1 MLMQWAA
8 ECLKPL
14 VPLDAA
20 QIERLMERPPRP
32 ELGDAAFPC
41 FALAKQLKQAPQAIA
56 ADLAAKR
63 RGKEGEIR
71 AVAEGPY
78 VNLFFEPAVW
88 GPRVLKEALLPNYGR
103 SHEGRGIKVAIDMSS
118 PNIAKPFGVGH
129 LRSTMIGNA
138 LANLYRASG
147 YEVVTVNHLGDWG
160 TQFGKL
166 IAAFKRWGDKASLE
180 RDPIRES
187 LKLYVKFHDEL
198 EEEPELE
205 EEARAWFRKLEE
217 GDEEAGALRRYFVDA
232 SLQEFDRVYARL
244 GISFD
249 YVLGESFYNDKMAAV
264 VDTLAER
271 GLLEDS
277 DGAKVVRLDALGMPP
292 CLIMKSDGTTI
303 YATRDLATAF
313 YRTRELAADRL
324 LYVVGSEQSLHFQQ
338 VFAVLD
344 ALEAG
349 WASRCEH
356 VAFGLMKF
364 EGKKMSTRR
373 GKVVFLDDVLDE
385 AVRKA
390 EAIIAEKNPGL
401 PHAAEVAAAVGVGA
415 IVFGDL
421 KNSRQLEVNFSLEDA
436 LRFEGET
443 GPYVQYTYA
452 RAVSLLDKGL
462 QLYPNEYS
470 EEEQDGGIRP
480 EALTGHLAW
489 ECLKQLTEFPD
500 AIRNAVRENEPSI
513 LARYLLETSKKF
525 NRYYRHERVLSS
537 DEEESRTRLLL
548 TAAIAGVLKSGLAL
562 LGIQAPRQ
570 L

>member
-8 ECLKPL
+8 DCLKPL

-56 ADLAAKR
+56 AELAAKLR
-63 RGKEGEIR
+63 SKEGEIR

-88 GPRVLKEALLPNYGR
+88 GPRVLQEALLPQYGQ
-103 SHEGRGIKVAIDMSS
+103 SSEGRGTKVAIDMSS

-147 YEVVTVNHLGDWG
+147 YDVVTVNHLGDWG

-166 IAAFKRWGDKASLE
+166 IAAFKRWGDKDALE

-249 YVLGESFYNDKMAAV
+249 YVLGESFYNDKMTAV
-264 VDTLAER
+264 VDTLSER

-277 DGAKVVRLDALGMPP
+277 DGAKVVRLDAQGMPP

-313 YRTRELAADRL
+313 YRTRELGADRL

-344 ALEAG
+344 ALETG
-349 WASRCEH
+349 WADRCEH

-390 EAIIAEKNPGL
+390 EAIIAEKNPEL
-401 PHAAEVAAAVGVGA
+401 PQAAEVAAAVGVGA

-462 QLYPNEYS
+462 QLYPNEYGDD
-470 EEEQDGGIRP
+470 EQEDGIRP
-480 EALTGHLAW
+480 EALAGHLAW
-489 ECLKQLTEFPD
+489 ECLKQLTEYPD
-500 AIRNAVRENEPSI
+500 AIRGAVRENEPSI

-548 TAAIAGVLKSGLAL
+548 TAAIAGVLKNGLAL
-562 LGIQAPRQ
+562 LGIEAPRQ

>member
-8 ECLKPL
+8 DCLKPL

-56 ADLAAKR
+56 ADIAAKL

-78 VNLFFEPAVW
+78 VNLFFEPAAW
-88 GPRVLKEALLPNYGR
+88 GPRILKEALLPAYGR
-103 SHEGRGIKVAIDMSS
+103 SAEGRGTKVAIDMSS

-138 LANLYRASG
+138 LANLYRASS
-147 YEVVTVNHLGDWG
+147 YDVVTVNHLGDWG

-198 EEEPELE
+198 EEEPELD

-249 YVLGESFYNDKMAAV
+249 YVLGESFYNDKMTAV
-264 VDTLAER
+264 VDTLSER

-277 DGAKVVRLDALGMPP
+277 DGAKVVRLDAQGMPP

-313 YRTRELAADRL
+313 YRTRELGADRL

-349 WASRCEH
+349 WADRCEH

-390 EAIIAEKNPGL
+390 EAIIAEKNPEL

-462 QLYPNEYS
+462 QLYPNEYGGDD
-470 EEEQDGGIRP
+470 QDDGIRP
-480 EALTGHLAW
+480 EALVGHLAW
-489 ECLKQLTEFPD
+489 ECLKQLTEYPD
-500 AIRNAVRENEPSI
+500 AIRSAVRENEPSI

-525 NRYYRHERVLSS
+525 NRYYRHERVLSG

>member
-1 MLMQWAA
+1 MLMEWAA
-8 ECLKPL
+8 DCLKPF
-14 VPLDAA
+14 VPLETAEIA
-20 QIERLMERPPRP
+20 RLMERPPRP
-32 ELGDAAFPC
+32 ELGDIAFPC
-41 FALAKQLKQAPQAIA
+41 FALAKQLKQSPQAIA
-56 ADLAAKR
+56 ADLAAKL
-63 RGKEGEIR
+63 RGQEGEIR

-88 GPRVLKEALLPNYGR
+88 GPRILKEALRPGYGR
-103 SHEGRGIKVAIDMSS
+103 SAEGRGVKIAIDMSS

-129 LRSTMIGNA
+129 LRSTMIGGA

-147 YEVVTVNHLGDWG
+147 YDVVTVNHLGDWG

-166 IAAFKRWGDKASLE
+166 IAAFKRWGDKAELD

-187 LKLYVKFHDEL
+187 LKLYVRFHDEL

-217 GDEEAGALRRYFVDA
+217 GDEEAASLRRYFVDA

-249 YVLGESFYNDKMAAV
+249 HVLGESFYNDKMAPV
-264 VDTLAER
+264 VETLAER
-271 GLLEDS
+271 GLLEES
-277 DGAKVVRLDALGMPP
+277 DGAKVVRLDDRGMPP

-313 YRTRELAADRL
+313 YRTRELGADRL
-324 LYVVGSEQSLHFQQ
+324 LYVVGAEQSLHFQQ

-344 ALEAG
+344 ALEEG

-364 EGKKMSTRR
+364 EGKKMSTRK

-385 AVRKA
+385 AVKKA
-390 EAIIAEKNPGL
+390 EAIIADKNPGL
-401 PHAAEVAAAVGVGA
+401 PNAAEVAAAVGVGA

-462 QLYPNEYS
+462 LLYPNAYDEDDPD
-470 EEEQDGGIRP
+470 EGIRP
-480 EALTGHLAW
+480 EALAGHLAW
-489 ECLKQLTEFPD
+489 ECLKQLTEYPD
-500 AIRNAVRENEPSI
+500 AIRLAVRENEPSYV
-513 LARYLLETSKKF
+513 ARYLLETAKRF
-525 NRYYRHERVLSS
+525 NRYYRHERVLSG

-548 TAAIAGVLKSGLAL
+548 TAATAGVLKSGLAL
-562 LGIQAPRQ
+562 LGIVAPRQ

>member
-1 MLMQWAA
+1 MLVDWAA
-8 ECLKPL
+8 DRLKPF
-14 VPLDAA
+14 VPMEAA
-20 QIERLMERPPRP
+20 EIARLMERPPRP

-41 FALAKQLKQAPQAIA
+41 FALAKQLKQSPQAIA
-56 ADLAAKR
+56 ADLAAKLR
-63 RGKEGEIR
+63 RQEGEVR

-88 GPRVLKEALLPNYGR
+88 GPRILEEALRPDYGR
-103 SHEGRGIKVAIDMSS
+103 SAEGSGVKVVIDMSS

-129 LRSTMIGNA
+129 LRSTMIGGA

-147 YEVVTVNHLGDWG
+147 YDVVTVNHLGDWG

-166 IAAFKRWGDKASLE
+166 IAAFKRWGDRAALE
-180 RDPIRES
+180 ADPIRES

-198 EEEPELE
+198 EEELELE

-217 GDEEAGALRRYFVDA
+217 GDEEAAALRRYFVDA

-244 GISFD
+244 GIAFD
-249 YVLGESFYNDKMAAV
+249 YVLGESFYNDKMAPV
-264 VDTLAER
+264 VETLAER

-292 CLIMKSDGTTI
+292 CLITKSDGTTI

-313 YRTRELAADRL
+313 YRTRELGADRL
-324 LYVVGSEQSLHFQQ
+324 LYVVGAEQSLHFQQ

-385 AVRKA
+385 AVKKA
-390 EAIIAEKNPGL
+390 EAIIEEKNPGL
-401 PHAAEVAAAVGVGA
+401 PNAADVAAAVGVGA

-462 QLYPNEYS
+462 QLYPNAYGEDD
-470 EEEQDGGIRP
+470 QDDGIRP

-489 ECLKQLTEFPD
+489 ECLKQLTDYPD
-500 AIRNAVRENEPSI
+500 AIRLAVRENEPSRV
-513 LARYLLETSKKF
+513 ARYVLETAKRF

-537 DEEESRTRLLL
+537 DEGESRTRLLL

-562 LGIQAPRQ
+562 LGIEAPRQ

>member
-8 ECLKPL
+8 DCLKPL

-56 ADLAAKR
+56 ADIAAKL

-78 VNLFFEPAVW
+78 VNLFFEPAMW
-88 GPRVLKEALLPNYGR
+88 GPRILKEALLPAYGR
-103 SHEGRGIKVAIDMSS
+103 SAEGRGTKVAIDMSS

-166 IAAFKRWGDKASLE
+166 IAAFKRWGDKDALE

-198 EEEPELE
+198 EEEPELD

-249 YVLGESFYNDKMAAV
+249 YVLGESFYNDKMTAV
-264 VDTLAER
+264 VDKLSER

-277 DGAKVVRLDALGMPP
+277 DGARVVRLDAQGMPP

-313 YRTRELAADRL
+313 YRTRELGADRL

-349 WASRCEH
+349 WADRCEH

-390 EAIIAEKNPGL
+390 DAIIAEKNPGL
-401 PHAAEVAAAVGVGA
+401 PHASEVAAAVGVGA

-462 QLYPNEYS
+462 QLYPNEYGDDD
-470 EEEQDGGIRP
+470 QDDGIRP

-489 ECLKQLTEFPD
+489 ECLKQLTDYPD
-500 AIRNAVRENEPSI
+500 AIRSAVRENEPSV

-525 NRYYRHERVLSS
+525 NRYYRHERVLSG